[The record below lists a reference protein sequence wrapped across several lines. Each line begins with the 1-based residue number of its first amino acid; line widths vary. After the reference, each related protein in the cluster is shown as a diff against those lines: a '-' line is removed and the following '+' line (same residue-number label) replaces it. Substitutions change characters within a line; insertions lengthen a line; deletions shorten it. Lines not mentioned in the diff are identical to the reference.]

1 MDIEELRA
9 RAMVSMPNK
18 KRKRKQ
24 PSPHPLS
31 SGKFISTNNL
41 FDRNGTELQVSSA
54 LSVPLCGRKEN
65 DVFLSS
71 LQDLHPSIRSPA
83 AEEKDD
89 NLVIRFSDGDSD
101 SEGEEESKRVDR
113 SEKDGSSRENTS
125 GTSASQSLAA
135 SS

>member
-1 MDIEELRA
+1 MA
-9 RAMVSMPNK
+9 SMPNK

-24 PSPHPLS
+24 PPPHPLS

-41 FDRNGTELQVSSA
+41 FKKNGIEIQVSSA

-71 LQDLHPSIRSPA
+71 SQDLHPSIRYLA

-101 SEGEEESKRVDR
+101 SEGEEQSWRVDR
-113 SEKDGSSRENTS
+113 SEKDVSSRENTS
-125 GTSASQSLAA
+125 GTSAIQSLVA

>member
-1 MDIEELRA
+1 M
-9 RAMVSMPNK
+9 
-18 KRKRKQ
+18 
-24 PSPHPLS
+24 
-31 SGKFISTNNL
+31 
-41 FDRNGTELQVSSA
+41 
-54 LSVPLCGRKEN
+54 
-65 DVFLSS
+65 SS

>member
-9 RAMVSMPNK
+9 RAMAFMPNK

-24 PSPHPLS
+24 SPPHQLS

-41 FDRNGTELQVSSA
+41 FNRNGTKIQVSSA

-71 LQDLHPSIRSPA
+71 LQDLHTSIRSPA

-89 NLVIRFSDGDSD
+89 SLVIRFSDGDSD
-101 SEGEEESKRVDR
+101 GEGEEQSWRVDQ

-125 GTSASQSLAA
+125 GTSFKVGC
-135 SS
+135 SSR